1 MTDALGSEGSLS
13 SHLLVGSRSLQEW
26 KLYGVTGAHLWPR
39 NYVLGCLLG
48 PGPGHSPWLLPFPL
62 PETDI
67 FIFMHLD
74 GGSSRCTFTSAL
86 LIPVT
91 SVLCAQHPEAVWNH
105 GRLTVLP
112 SGAAY
117 LELHCA
123 HHLQAWPFCIRESG
137 Q

>member
-1 MTDALGSEGSLS
+1 ME
-13 SHLLVGSRSLQEW
+13 LLVPIFGLGTTSLW
-26 KLYGVTGAHLWPR
+26 
-39 NYVLGCLLG
+39 CLLG
-48 PGPGHSPWLLPFPL
+48 LGPGHSPWLLPFPL

-91 SVLCAQHPEAVWNH
+91 SVLCVQHPEAVWNH

-117 LELHCA
+117 LELH
-123 HHLQAWPFCIRESG
+123 HLQARPFCLRESG